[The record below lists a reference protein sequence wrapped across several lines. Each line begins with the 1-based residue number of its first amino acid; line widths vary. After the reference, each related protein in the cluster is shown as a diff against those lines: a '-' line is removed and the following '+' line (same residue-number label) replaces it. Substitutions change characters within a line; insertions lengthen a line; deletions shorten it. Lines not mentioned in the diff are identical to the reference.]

1 MGLLSNLRRKEKI
14 ETAVKE
20 YFQLMDGYIPRFT
33 TFEGGLYEM
42 ELTRAAIHSFATHV
56 SKLHPE
62 IKGTG
67 NENIERVLQYKPNAL
82 MDTKKYLYRLATV
95 YMTDN
100 TAFIAPVYNKNMTVV
115 GFYPLDTTKVAVQNF
130 DGRKYVVYDFGNG
143 NRGAVELERA
153 GIMTQFQYH
162 DELFGESNR
171 CMKPTMELIHA
182 NNQGIIE
189 GVKQAASIRFMGKL
203 ANTLKPTDIDAE
215 RERFTESNLSVRNN
229 GGILLFDQK
238 YEDVKQISSQPF
250 VVDDKQMGQIREN
263 VFTYFG
269 TNAGILQNKFT
280 SDEWN
285 AYYEGKI
292 EPFAIE
298 ASLVHTNMLF
308 SPVEVASGNEV
319 IFSANRLQYMSNKEQ
334 LEMIT
339 SLFDRGFLSQNEG
352 REILNMS
359 PVEDGDKYY
368 IRKEYCTK
376 DMLED
381 IQMSDMAAKVAQIDA
396 KDKAKE
402 EEDDANADK

>member
-1 MGLLSNLRRKEKI
+1 MGLLSNLRRKGKI
-14 ETAVKE
+14 EQAVNE
-20 YFQLMDGYIPRFT
+20 YFQLMNGYVPRFT
-33 TFEGGLYEM
+33 TFEGGIYEM

-56 SKLHPE
+56 SKLHPQ
-62 IKGTG
+62 IKGNG
-67 NENIERVLQYKPNAL
+67 NENIERVLQFRPNSL

-100 TAFIAPVYNKNMTVV
+100 TAFVVPLYDNRMANIV
-115 GFYPLDTTKVAVQNF
+115 GFYPLDTSKVNITSANGV
-130 DGRKYVVYDFGNG
+130 KYLIYDFGLG
-143 NRGAVELERA
+143 NRAAIELDRT

-162 DELFGESNR
+162 DELFGESNKPL
-171 CMKPTMELIHA
+171 KPTMDMIHA

-189 GVKQAASIRFMGKL
+189 GVKNAAAIRFMGKL
-203 ANTLKPTDIDAE
+203 AQVLKPADIDAE
-215 RERFTESNLSVRNN
+215 RERFVASNLTSRNSN
-229 GGILLFDQK
+229 GILLFDQK
-238 YEDVKQISSQPF
+238 YEEVKQVTSEPF
-250 VVDDKQMGQIREN
+250 VVDDKQMGQIKDN
-263 VFTYFG
+263 VFSYFG
-269 TNAGILQNKFT
+269 TNENILQNKFT

-298 ASLVHTNMLF
+298 ASLIHTNMLF
-308 SPVEVASGNEV
+308 GDLEIAQGNEV

-352 REILNMS
+352 REILNMA

-376 DMLED
+376 DMLEE
-381 IQMSDMAAKVAQIDA
+381 IQMSDMAAKVAQVQTQN
-396 KDKAKE
+396 DKGDE
-402 EEDDANADK
+402 NAEVSE

>member
-1 MGLLSNLRRKEKI
+1 MGLLSNLRRKGKI
-14 ETAVKE
+14 EQALNE
-20 YFQLMDGYIPRFT
+20 YFQLMTGYIPRFT
-33 TFEGGLYEM
+33 TFEGGIYEM
-42 ELTRAAIHSFATHV
+42 ELTRGAVHSFATHV

-62 IKGTG
+62 IKGKG
-67 NENIERVLQYKPNAL
+67 NEKIERTLQYRPNQL

-95 YMTDN
+95 YMVDN
-100 TAFIAPVYNKNMTVV
+100 TAFTVPLYDQRMTNIV
-115 GFYPLDTTKVAVQNF
+115 GFYPLDTSKVQIVAAEGTK
-130 DGRKYVVYDFGNG
+130 YLVYDFGLG
-143 NRGAVELERA
+143 DRAAIELDRT

-171 CMKPTMELIHA
+171 CMKPTMDLIHA

-189 GVKQAASIRFMGKL
+189 GVKNAASIRFMGKL
-203 ANTLKPTDIDAE
+203 AQVLKPKDIDEE
-215 RERFTESNLSVRNN
+215 RERFVTSNLSSKNSN
-229 GGILLFDQK
+229 GILLFDQK
-238 YEDVKQISSQPF
+238 YEEVKQVTSEPF
-250 VVDDKQMGQIREN
+250 VVDDKQMSQIKDN
-263 VFTYFG
+263 VFNYFG
-269 TNAGILQNKFT
+269 TNENILQNKFT

-308 SPVEVASGNEV
+308 NDLEIASGNEV

-352 REILNMS
+352 REILNMA
-359 PVEDGDKYY
+359 PIEDGDKYY

-376 DMLED
+376 DMLEE
-381 IQMSDMAAKVAQIDA
+381 IQMSDMAAKVSQISTGEEKDA
-396 KDKAKE
+396 E
-402 EEDDANADK
+402 TSE

>member
-1 MGLLSNLRRKEKI
+1 MGFLSNLRRKGKI
-14 ETAVKE
+14 EQALNE
-20 YFQLMDGYIPRFT
+20 YFQLMTGYIPRFT
-33 TFEGGLYEM
+33 TFEGGIYEM
-42 ELTRAAIHSFATHV
+42 ELTRAAVHSFATHV

-62 IKGTG
+62 IKGNG
-67 NENIERVLQYKPNAL
+67 NENIERTLQYRPNQL

-95 YMTDN
+95 YMVDN
-100 TAFIAPVYNKNMTVV
+100 TAFIVPLYDQRMANIV
-115 GFYPLDTTKVAVQNF
+115 GFYPLDTSKVQITAAEGTK
-130 DGRKYVVYDFGNG
+130 YLVYDFGLG
-143 NRGAVELERA
+143 DRAAIELDRT

-189 GVKQAASIRFMGKL
+189 GVKNAASIRFMGKL
-203 ANTLKPTDIDAE
+203 AQVLKPADIDAE
-215 RERFTESNLSVRNN
+215 RERFVTSNLSSQNSN
-229 GGILLFDQK
+229 GILLFDQK
-238 YEDVKQISSQPF
+238 YEDVKQVTSEPF
-250 VVDDKQMGQIREN
+250 VVDDKQMSQIKDN
-263 VFTYFG
+263 VFNYFG
-269 TNAGILQNKFT
+269 TNENILQNKFT

-298 ASLVHTNMLF
+298 ASLIHTNMLF
-308 SPVEVASGNEV
+308 NDLEIASGNEV

-352 REILNMS
+352 REILNMA
-359 PVEDGDKYY
+359 PIEDGDKYY

-376 DMLED
+376 EMLEE
-381 IQMSDMAAKVAQIDA
+381 IQMSDMAAKVSQISTGEEKDA
-396 KDKAKE
+396 E
-402 EEDDANADK
+402 TSE

>member
-14 ETAVKE
+14 ETAVNE
-20 YFQLMDGYIPRFT
+20 YFQLMNGYIPRFT

-62 IKGTG
+62 VKGTG
-67 NENIERVLQYKPNAL
+67 NENIERVLQYKPNRL
-82 MDTKKYLYRLATV
+82 MDSKKYLYRLATV

-100 TAFIAPVYNKNMTVV
+100 TAFVV
-115 GFYPLDTTKVAVQNF
+115 PLYDRYMNIIGFYPLDTAKVSLTTMNEQ
-130 DGRKYVVYDFGNG
+130 KYVTYDFGNG
-143 NRGAVELERA
+143 SRGAIELERA

-171 CMKPTMELIHA
+171 CMKPTMELMHA

-203 ANTLKPTDIDAE
+203 AQTLKPADIDAE

-269 TNAGILQNKFT
+269 TNEGILQNKFT

-308 SPVEVASGNEV
+308 NPVEVASGNEV

-376 DMLED
+376 DMLEE

-402 EEDDANADK
+402 ENENANADK

>member
-1 MGLLSNLRRKEKI
+1 MGFLSNLRKKGQI
-14 ETAVKE
+14 EQAVNE
-20 YFQLMDGYIPRFT
+20 YFQLMNGYVPRFT
-33 TFEGGLYEM
+33 TFEGGIYEM
-42 ELTRAAIHSFATHV
+42 ELTRAAVHSFATHV

-62 IKGTG
+62 IKGNG
-67 NENIERVLQYKPNAL
+67 NENIERVLQYRPNAL

-95 YMTDN
+95 LMVDN
-100 TAFIAPVYNKNMTVV
+100 TAFIAPVYDSKLNII
-115 GFYPLDTTKVAVQNF
+115 GFYPLDTSKVQITQGN
-130 DGRKYVVYDFGNG
+130 GTKYVVYDFGNG
-143 NRGAVELERA
+143 NRGSIEIDNA

-171 CMKPTMELIHA
+171 VLKPTMDLIHA

-189 GVKQAASIRFMGKL
+189 GVKQSASIRFMGKL
-203 ANTLKPTDIDAE
+203 AQVLKPSDIEAE
-215 RERFTESNLSVRNN
+215 RKRFTETNLSTMNN
-229 GGILLFDQK
+229 GGVLLYDQK
-238 YEDVKQISSQPF
+238 YEDVKQISSTPF
-250 VVDDKQMGQIREN
+250 VVDDKQMLQIKES
-263 VFTYFG
+263 VFDYFG
-269 TNAGILQNKFT
+269 TNEKILRNQFT

-308 SPVEVASGNEV
+308 NDVEIASGNEV

-352 REILNMS
+352 REILNLS
-359 PVEDGDKYY
+359 PVENGDTYY

-376 DMLED
+376 DMLEE
-381 IQMSDMAAKVAQIDA
+381 IQMADMAAKVAQVSGEESKEDA
-396 KDKAKE
+396 EA
-402 EEDDANADK
+402 

>member
-1 MGLLSNLRRKEKI
+1 MGFLSNLRRKGKI
-14 ETAVKE
+14 EQALNE
-20 YFQLMDGYIPRFT
+20 YFQLMTGYIPRFT
-33 TFEGGLYEM
+33 TFEGGIYEM
-42 ELTRAAIHSFATHV
+42 ELTRAAVHSFATHV

-62 IKGTG
+62 IKGNG
-67 NENIERVLQYKPNAL
+67 NENIERTLQYRPNQL

-95 YMTDN
+95 YMVDN
-100 TAFIAPVYNKNMTVV
+100 TAFVVPLYDQRMANIV
-115 GFYPLDTTKVAVQNF
+115 GFYPLDTSKVQITAAEGTK
-130 DGRKYVVYDFGNG
+130 YLVYDFGLG
-143 NRGAVELERA
+143 DRAAIELDRT

-171 CMKPTMELIHA
+171 CMKPTMDLIHA

-189 GVKQAASIRFMGKL
+189 GVKNAASIRFMGKL
-203 ANTLKPTDIDAE
+203 AQVLKPADIDAE
-215 RERFTESNLSVRNN
+215 RERFVTSNLSSKNSN
-229 GGILLFDQK
+229 GILLFDQK
-238 YEDVKQISSQPF
+238 YEDVKQVTSEPF
-250 VVDDKQMGQIREN
+250 VVDDKQMSQIKDN
-263 VFTYFG
+263 VFNYFG
-269 TNAGILQNKFT
+269 TNENILQNKFT

-298 ASLVHTNMLF
+298 ASLIHTNMLF
-308 SPVEVASGNEV
+308 NDLEIASGNEV

-352 REILNMS
+352 REILNMP

-376 DMLED
+376 DMLEE
-381 IQMSDMAAKVAQIDA
+381 IQMSDMAAKVSQISTGEEKDA
-396 KDKAKE
+396 E
-402 EEDDANADK
+402 TSE